1 MSSTTT
7 GSVVLTAPT
16 QGTYQGVVAF
26 QDRSSSAPNTITG
39 NGNVN
44 ITGTVYTPAA
54 PLSIVAN
61 NSSKSANGLPKD
73 NIASQT
79 ISNSLAVSGTGSVS
93 VYSASAAPVRVIQLI
108 E

>member
-39 NGNVN
+39 NGNLN
-44 ITGTVYTPAA
+44 ITGTVYTPTA

-61 NSSKSANGLPKD
+61 SSSKGANGFPTD
-73 NIASQT
+73 NVASQIIT
-79 ISNSLAVSGTGSVS
+79 NTLAVSGSGSAS
-93 VYSASAAPVRVIQLI
+93 VYSPSAAPVRLIQLVD
-108 E
+108 